1 MTTPIP
7 VLWRMTSGHRL
18 RYGAAFACLVV
29 ATALNY
35 GIPLVGTAVIDHALG
50 DKPLAESPA
59 LIRWFVTAAGGT
71 AHLTNHLWL
80 APLVMVG
87 LSVVAGGF
95 SFAKGWLN
103 SLASDG
109 IARELKNRLY
119 DHLNHLPASYHDRV
133 DTGDLVQRC
142 TSDVETLRV
151 FLATQITEIAQAF
164 LLMAIA
170 LPLLW
175 SLSPPLTGVAFA
187 LIGPIILYGYIYFRS
202 VKHVFKQVDEAEGDL
217 TTVVQE
223 NLTGIRVVRA
233 FARHDFEKAKFAEPN
248 TRFRDR
254 HLRLLRL
261 MSWYWSISDFV
272 AMTQLGLVLL
282 VGAHWVAAGTITVGV
297 LFAFMAFL
305 GTMLWPVRQLG
316 RILTD
321 LGKTTV
327 ALNRIGEILNVPREP
342 EPVARPVDLPAA
354 LTGAIAVRDLRFK
367 HGSSDT
373 QALNGVSFEVSPGE
387 TLAILG
393 PSGAGK
399 STLMHVLLRL
409 YDYEQGS
416 VQLDGHELSDLPR
429 GWLRDQF
436 GVVMQEPF
444 LFSKSLRA
452 NLRLGRRDAPDHE
465 IEAAARAAS
474 IHETITRFDHGYETL
489 VGERG
494 VTLSGGQRQRLAI
507 ARALLKD
514 APLLILDDALSAVDA
529 ETESLIVKALRSRRG
544 RATTLVIAHRLATLA
559 HADRVLVL
567 DQGRIVQVGTHAEL
581 AAQPGFYQRLWRI
594 QTDVENDL
602 AADLSATR

>member
-7 VLWRMTSGHRL
+7 VLWRLTSGHRL
-18 RYGAAFACLVV
+18 RYGLAFGCLVV
-29 ATALNY
+29 ATVLNY
-35 GIPLVGTAVIDHALG
+35 GIPLVGTAVIDHALS
-50 DKPLAESPA
+50 DKPLADSPG
-59 LIRWFVTAAGGT
+59 LIRWFVNGVGGP
-71 AHLTNHLWL
+71 AQLIANLWL
-80 APLVMVG
+80 APVVMVA

-95 SFAKGWLN
+95 TYVKGWLN
-103 SLASDG
+103 ALASDG

-119 DHLNHLPASYHDRV
+119 DHLNHLPASYHDRA

-151 FLATQITEIAQAF
+151 FLATQITEIAQA
-164 LLMAIA
+164 LMLMVTA

-175 SLSPPLTGVAFA
+175 SLSPQLTGVAFA
-187 LIGPIILYGYIYFRS
+187 LIGPIILYGYIYFRR
-202 VKHVFKQVDEAEGDL
+202 VKHVFKEVDEAEGDL

-261 MSWYWSISDFV
+261 MAWYWSISDFV
-272 AMTQLGLVLL
+272 AMAQLGLVLL
-282 VGAHWVAAGTITVGV
+282 VGAHWVTTGTVTVGV
-297 LFAFMAFL
+297 LFAFLAFL

-327 ALNRIGEILNVPREP
+327 ALSRIGEIIDVPRET
-342 EPVARPVDLPAA
+342 EPAPLPSHLPTA
-354 LTGAIAVRDLRFK
+354 LTGAISVRDLHFK
-367 HGSSDT
+367 HGTSET
-373 QALNGVSFEVSPGE
+373 QALNGVSFDVKPGE

-409 YDYEQGS
+409 YDYEEGS
-416 VQLDGHELSDLPR
+416 VQMDGRELTSLPR

-452 NLRLGRRDAPDHE
+452 NLRLGRHDAPDHE
-465 IEAAARAAS
+465 IEDAARAAS
-474 IHETITRFDHGYETL
+474 IHETIERFDHGYETL

-602 AADLSATR
+602 SADLSATS

>member
-7 VLWRMTSGHRL
+7 VLWRLTSGHRL
-18 RYGAAFACLVV
+18 RYGLAFGCLVV
-29 ATALNY
+29 ATVLNY
-35 GIPLVGTAVIDHALG
+35 GIPLVGTAVIDHALS
-50 DKPLAESPA
+50 DKPLADSPG
-59 LIRWFVTAAGGT
+59 LIRWFVNGVGGP
-71 AHLTNHLWL
+71 AQLIANLWL
-80 APLVMVG
+80 APVVMVA

-95 SFAKGWLN
+95 TYVKGWLN
-103 SLASDG
+103 ALASDG

-119 DHLNHLPASYHDRV
+119 DHLNHLPASYHDRA

-151 FLATQITEIAQAF
+151 FLATQITEIAQA
-164 LLMAIA
+164 LMLMVTA

-175 SLSPPLTGVAFA
+175 SLSPQLTGVAFA
-187 LIGPIILYGYIYFRS
+187 LIGPIILYGYIYFRR
-202 VKHVFKQVDEAEGDL
+202 VKHVFKEVDEAEGDL

-261 MSWYWSISDFV
+261 MAWYWSISDFV
-272 AMTQLGLVLL
+272 AMAQLGLVLL
-282 VGAHWVAAGTITVGV
+282 VGAHWVTTGTVTVGV
-297 LFAFMAFL
+297 LFAFLAFL

-327 ALNRIGEILNVPREP
+327 ALNRIGEIIDVPRET
-342 EPVARPVDLPAA
+342 EPAPLPSHLPTA
-354 LTGAIAVRDLRFK
+354 LTGAISVRDLHFK
-367 HGSSDT
+367 HGTSET
-373 QALNGVSFEVSPGE
+373 QALNGVSFDVKPGE

-409 YDYEQGS
+409 YDYEEGS
-416 VQLDGHELSDLPR
+416 VQMDGRELTSLPR

-452 NLRLGRRDAPDHE
+452 NLRLGRHDAPDHE
-465 IEAAARAAS
+465 IEDAARAAS
-474 IHETITRFDHGYETL
+474 IHETIERFDHGYETL

-559 HADRVLVL
+559 HA
-567 DQGRIVQVGTHAEL
+567 EL

-602 AADLSATR
+602 SADLSATS